1 MTLYLHELRQN
12 RISLAVWT
20 AAIALFMVACVV
32 IYPEMETDMEE
43 MGEMFASMGSFTAA
57 FGMDR
62 LNFGTL
68 MGYYAIEC
76 GNVIGIGG
84 AFFAALT
91 GIAALAKEE
100 KDHTAE
106 FLLTHPVS
114 RTKII
119 SAKLAAVMTQVIVLN
134 AVVLAASAGSI
145 VLMDL
150 DAEWKNILLMHLA
163 YFLLQIELA
172 GVCFGLSAFIR
183 GGSLGAG
190 LGFALVLYFMNL
202 IKNITDEA
210 EFLKYVTPFAYCDG
224 ADIVDAGSLD
234 GMLVGL
240 GMGYMTVALA
250 IGFWWYR
257 RKDIA

>member
-1 MTLYLHELRQN
+1 MTLYIHELKQN
-12 RISLAVWT
+12 KISLAVWT
-20 AAIALFMVACVV
+20 AAIALFMVACIV
-32 IYPEMETDMEE
+32 IYPEMENDMEE

-62 LNFGTL
+62 LSFGTL
-68 MGYYAIEC
+68 TGYYAIEC
-76 GNVIGIGG
+76 GNVLGIGG

-114 RTKII
+114 RSQVIV
-119 SAKLAAVMTQVIVLN
+119 AKLASVMTQIILLN
-134 AVVLAASAGSI
+134 AAVLAASAGSI

-150 DAEWKNILLMHLA
+150 DAEWKNVLLMHLA
-163 YFLLQIELA
+163 YFVLQIEL
-172 GVCFGLSAFIR
+172 GGICFGLSTFIR

-202 IKNITDEA
+202 LKNITDEA

-224 ADIVDAGSLD
+224 ADIVDAGALD
-234 GMLVGL
+234 GGLVAL
-240 GMGYMTVALA
+240 GMAYMVVALA
-250 IGFWWYR
+250 AGFWWYR
-257 RKDIA
+257 RKDIR

>member
-106 FLLTHPVS
+106 FLMTHPVS
-114 RTKII
+114 RTKVIC
-119 SAKLAAVMTQVIVLN
+119 SKLAAVMTQVIVLN

-172 GVCFGLSAFIR
+172 GICFGLSAFMR

-234 GMLVGL
+234 SILVGL
-240 GMGYMTVALA
+240 GMGYMIVALEV
-250 IGFWWYR
+250 GFWWYR
-257 RKDIA
+257 RKDIG